1 MAVHYFPATAAF
13 ISMFG
18 SPEGSGS
25 LQQARNLNRMIL
37 ENKDKGNWTL
47 QYVYAGVSVLWLGEY
62 SGWYVDNQGGSPTVG
77 VNLEDGKPR
86 NPMNGCLIWTNHVQ
100 RNG

>member
-13 ISMFG
+13 ISTFG

-25 LQQARNLNRMIL
+25 LQQARSLNRMIL
-37 ENKDKGNWTL
+37 ENKDKNNWAL

-62 SGWYVDNQGGSPTVG
+62 SGWYLDNQGNSPAVG
-77 VNLEDGKPR
+77 VNLDDGKPR
-86 NPMNGCLIWTNHVQ
+86 PPLNGCLICANHVQ
-100 RNG
+100 RNV